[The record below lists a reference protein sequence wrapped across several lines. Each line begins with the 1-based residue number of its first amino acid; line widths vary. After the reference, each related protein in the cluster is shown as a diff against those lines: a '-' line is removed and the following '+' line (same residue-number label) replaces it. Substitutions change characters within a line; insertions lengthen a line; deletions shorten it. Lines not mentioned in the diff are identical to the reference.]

1 MSKGIIGGDYAL
13 SPIKS
18 IDEEFGIVPDR
29 GPSEIDFN
37 KSQSTDQ
44 TIESPLWPQP
54 GYSHPPLK
62 QDSRVNN
69 NINSSKNLTED
80 TGDFKLKLPDWKPL
94 REEWLKNGAVNISSL
109 FPTPQAETLHK
120 WYFDKPNDWW
130 NLVLYPDP
138 NFDYNQNEIDNPSYY
153 HMYQSSDDDTNHSNV
168 LNYIHQINNDG
179 GFSYTYRRTGA
190 NSENDFH
197 TYLKM
202 FQTSLFKDFLS
213 KITGYEDLEY
223 EDQSTF
229 VSNYESGHYNGP
241 HTDGN
246 DGRRIAFVYH
256 LSKDWKPQYGGLFM
270 RMDWDW
276 KTVNKVVV
284 PPFNTLTIF
293 DTKFEGKEGSPHLVS
308 EVAQDC
314 SNKRISYTGWYL

>member
-18 IDEEFGIVPDR
+18 IDEEFGIVPDL

-37 KSQSTDQ
+37 KSQTTDKS
-44 TIESPLWPQP
+44 IESPLWPQS

-69 NINSSKNLTED
+69 NINASKNLTED
-80 TGDFKLKLPDWKPL
+80 TGNFQITFPDWKPL

-109 FPTPQAETLHK
+109 FPTPQAESIHK

-138 NFDYNQNEIDNPSYY
+138 NFDYNQNEIDNPGYY
-153 HMYQSSDDDTNHSNV
+153 HMYHSSGSDVDYPNV
-168 LNYIHQINNDG
+168 LNYIHQINNNG
-179 GFSYTYRRTGA
+179 GFSYIYRRTGT
-190 NSENDFH
+190 NPENYFH

-202 FQTSLFKDFLS
+202 FQNPLFKDFLS
-213 KITGYEDLEY
+213 KITGYEGLEY
-223 EDQSTF
+223 KDQNTF

-241 HTDGN
+241 HTDGDN
-246 DGRRIAFVYH
+246 GRVAFVYH

-276 KTVNKVVV
+276 KTINKVIV

-293 DTKFEGKEGSPHLVS
+293 DTQFDGKPGSPHLVS